1 MHVTGAVV
9 SGPTEE
15 DVAASADLGHSQ
27 DVITH
32 GNTSISVASV
42 VRSSR
47 AKKEGLDEFRTKS
60 EAFTR
65 RAAQPAL
72 WGNLLARASN
82 ARQPA
87 VLNIL
92 CAVGG
97 LGR

>member
-1 MHVTGAVV
+1 MRAGRYHDPRSAEPCGTRANLVMLPSSTSNAETGAY
-9 SGPTEE
+9 
-15 DVAASADLGHSQ
+15 
-27 DVITH
+27 
-32 GNTSISVASV
+32 
-42 VRSSR
+42 
-47 AKKEGLDEFRTKS
+47 
-60 EAFTR
+60 
-65 RAAQPAL
+65 PAL